1 VSAVQAGQPGVAGW
15 RVEGNPTNAELAAV
29 VAAVT
34 AAASAAASSGY
45 VGPSLEQHDVTSGW
59 SAYWRT
65 MRSPLPSGPGA
76 WWASAQPRG

>member
-1 VSAVQAGQPGVAGW
+1 MSAAQATQPFGSVW
-15 RVEGNPTNAELAAV
+15 RVEGNPTDAELAAV

-45 VGPSLEQHDVTSGW
+45 VGPTLEQSDVTSGW

-76 WWASAQPRG
+76 WWASTQPRG